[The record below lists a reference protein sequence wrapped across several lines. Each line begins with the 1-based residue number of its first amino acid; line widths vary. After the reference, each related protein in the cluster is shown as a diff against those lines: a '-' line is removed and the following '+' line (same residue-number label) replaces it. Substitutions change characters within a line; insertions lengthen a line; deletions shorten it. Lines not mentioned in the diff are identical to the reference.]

1 MKNTV
6 LHVNIYPTLVI
17 LEQSNCID
25 WIYFCYIW
33 SLTKNKA
40 FLVPDLC
47 RSMVRNGY
55 NISADFKENTI
66 KNDENK
72 PLFVLFFDNL
82 VVVFVI
88 LPLQDKQNIDNI
100 HTLF

>member
-1 MKNTV
+1 
-6 LHVNIYPTLVI
+6 
-17 LEQSNCID
+17 
-25 WIYFCYIW
+25 
-33 SLTKNKA
+33 
-40 FLVPDLC
+40 
-47 RSMVRNGY
+47 MVRNGY

-66 KNDENK
+66 KKDENK

-82 VVVFVI
+82 LVVFVF